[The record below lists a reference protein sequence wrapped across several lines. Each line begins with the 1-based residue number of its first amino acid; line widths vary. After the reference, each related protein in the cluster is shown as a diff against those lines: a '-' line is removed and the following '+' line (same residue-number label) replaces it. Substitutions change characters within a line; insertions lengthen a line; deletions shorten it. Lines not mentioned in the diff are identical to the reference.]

1 MVPVTRS
8 YTALWLTLGVL
19 SFALLPSA
27 AQDHPHLQ
35 QKGSAPQLVVD
46 DEPFLML
53 GGELGNSSAS
63 SLDYTEPI
71 WPKMD
76 RMNLNTVL
84 APVYWE
90 LIEPTEGVFDFT
102 LVDGLIEQA
111 RAHDMKLVLL
121 WFGSWKNSM
130 SSYVPAWVKRNQE
143 RFPRA
148 QRRDG
153 TGMEILSPFSDPNV
167 EADAR
172 AFTAL
177 MQHLREVDGEPHTV
191 VMVQIENEIGMIPEA
206 RDHRE
211 VADRQYKSEVPDRL
225 LNYLEGHRETLRPSL
240 KKQWAS
246 QGSRTAGTW
255 ADVFGEGEQ
264 TEELFTA
271 WHFARYVE
279 QVASAG
285 ENAYDLPM
293 YVNAALIRPGESPG
307 EYPSGGPL
315 PHLIDVWRAAAPTLD
330 FLAPDIYF
338 PNFSEWTQRF
348 EVSGNPLFIPEAG
361 RAHDATSG
369 ANAVYT
375 FGAHD
380 ALGYSPFSIEDASP
394 DGSLAEAYAMLHK
407 LAPLI
412 TEHQGTDTMAGVR
425 PPLDFDGT
433 LQETSQTIPLG
444 DYVFD
449 VTFVDPWTSREE
461 QDIKTH
467 GGLIIRTGD
476 DQFFVAGSGITITF
490 DVRDSDVARA
500 GIARIEEG
508 QFVEGEWERERVLN
522 GDQSHQG
529 RHLRIP
535 PDHFGIQRLELYRY
549 E

>member
-1 MVPVTRS
+1 MAMFARS
-8 YTALWLTLGVL
+8 CIALGLTVGLL
-19 SFALLPSA
+19 PLALLPSM

-35 QKGSAPQLVVD
+35 EKGSATQLMVD
-46 DEPFLML
+46 EEPFLML

-63 SLDYTEPI
+63 SLDYMEPI
-71 WPKMD
+71 WPKVD

-84 APVYWE
+84 VPVYWE
-90 LIEPTEGVFDFT
+90 LIEPREGTFDFT
-102 LVDGLIEQA
+102 LLDGLIGQA

-121 WFGSWKNSM
+121 RFGSWKNSM
-130 SSYVPAWVKRNQE
+130 SSYVPTWVKRNQE

-148 QRRDG
+148 EREDG
-153 TGMEILSPFSDPNV
+153 SGMEILSPFREANV

-177 MQHLREVDGEPHTV
+177 MQHLREVDGEQHTV

-206 RDHRE
+206 RDHRDS
-211 VADRQYKSEVPDRL
+211 ADRLYQSDVPDRL
-225 LNYLEGHRETLRPSL
+225 LNYLDAHREALRPSL
-240 KKQWAS
+240 KKQWAV
-246 QGSRTAGTW
+246 QGSRTSGTW
-255 ADVFGEGEQ
+255 EEVFGKREQ
-264 TEELFTA
+264 TEELLTA

-279 QVASAG
+279 RVASAG
-285 ENAYDLPM
+285 EEAYDLPL
-293 YVNAALIRPGESPG
+293 YVNAALSEPGEGPG

-315 PHLIDVWRAAAPTLD
+315 SHLIDVWRAGAPTLD

-338 PNFSEWTQRF
+338 SNFSEWTQRF
-348 EVSGNPLFIPEAG
+348 EVSDNPLFIPEAG
-361 RAHDATSG
+361 RAHEATSG

-380 ALGYSPFSIEDASP
+380 ALGYSPFSIEDAP
-394 DGSLAEAYAMLHK
+394 VDGPLPEAYDVLHQ

-412 TEHQGTDTMAGVR
+412 KKHQGTDTMAGVR
-425 PPLDFDGT
+425 APLHFDGT
-433 LQETSQTIPLG
+433 LQKTSQTVRLG

-449 VTFVDPWTSREE
+449 ITFVDPWTPREE
-461 QDIKTH
+461 QNVKAH
-467 GGLIIRTGD
+467 GGLIIQTGND
-476 DQFFVAGSGITITF
+476 AFFVAGSGVTITF
-490 DVRDSDVARA
+490 DVRGSDAVRA
-500 GIARIEEG
+500 GIAWIEEG
-508 QFVEGEWERERVLN
+508 QFVDGKWERGRVLN

-535 PDHFGIQRLELYRY
+535 PDHFGIQRLKLYRY